1 MVADHRQE
9 HAPVQTLPLN
19 MAELPVPEQ
28 PRLRKAVIPTTAL
41 VSHVYF
47 ILAFSFLSF
56 NRQDVNNE
64 IKIKV

>member
-1 MVADHRQE
+1 MVAEHRPE
-9 HAPVQTLPLN
+9 PAPVQTPHLN
-19 MAELPVPEQ
+19 MAELPVPVQ
-28 PRLRKAVIPTTAL
+28 PRLRKAVILTTAL
-41 VSHVYF
+41 VSHVYD